1 MRISIQR
8 TWDGG
13 AARPEERV
21 VLDLEREPGHWRLEL
36 EAAFHGDPAPPAPAG
51 PTPGLWDYEVV
62 ELFLLA
68 PPDHYLEVE
77 LGPHGHH
84 LVLELRGAR
93 QVIRDALPVDFH
105 AEIDGTRWRGRAR
118 IPDALVPSGVARVN
132 AFAIHGRREARRY
145 LAFAPVPGPVPDF
158 HRLEDYPELAPELL
172 KHHFAR
178 QG

>member
-1 MRISIQR
+1 MRISIQS

-13 AARPEERV
+13 AARPEERA
-21 VLDLEREPGHWRLEL
+21 VLDLVREPGHWVLEL
-36 EAAFHGDPAPPAPAG
+36 EAAFHDDPAPPGPAG
-51 PTPGLWDYEVV
+51 PTPELWQYEVV

-84 LVLELRGAR
+84 LVLELRGVR
-93 QVIRDALPVDFH
+93 QVVRDELSIDFR
-105 AEIDGTRWRGRAR
+105 AEIDGARWRGRAR
-118 IPDALVPSGVARVN
+118 IPDALVPPDIARLN
-132 AFAIHGRREARRY
+132 AFAIHGQRERRRH
-145 LAFAPVPGPVPDF
+145 LAFVPVPGPAPDF
-158 HRLEDYPELAPELL
+158 HRLERYPELAPELL